1 MHLEG
6 CVVESVVLG
15 GVVNPVMLSLRPSLN
30 VKISLNVSFYFI
42 KQINIPSTSTIYDI
56 TYTANM
62 AYADFYP
69 SLINERQ
76 CLDYA
81 MAVANDED
89 GYEGIQFCR
98 YIADIIGKDDTIDW
112 NDFI

>member
-1 MHLEG
+1 MFNNQNG
-6 CVVESVVLG
+6 
-15 GVVNPVMLSLRPSLN
+15 
-30 VKISLNVSFYFI
+30 I
-42 KQINIPSTSTIYDI
+42 KTSQVICINSGDCS
-56 TYTANM
+56 M
-62 AYADFYP
+62 
-69 SLINERQ
+69 INERQ

-98 YIADIIGKDDTIDW
+98 YIADIMGKDDTIDW

>member
-1 MHLEG
+1 
-6 CVVESVVLG
+6 
-15 GVVNPVMLSLRPSLN
+15 
-30 VKISLNVSFYFI
+30 
-42 KQINIPSTSTIYDI
+42 
-56 TYTANM
+56 M

-81 MAVANDED
+81 MAIANDKD

-98 YIADIIGKDDTIDW
+98 YIADIMGKDDTIDW

>member
-1 MHLEG
+1 
-6 CVVESVVLG
+6 
-15 GVVNPVMLSLRPSLN
+15 
-30 VKISLNVSFYFI
+30 
-42 KQINIPSTSTIYDI
+42 
-56 TYTANM
+56 
-62 AYADFYP
+62 
-69 SLINERQ
+69 
-76 CLDYA
+76 

>member
-1 MHLEG
+1 M
-6 CVVESVVLG
+6 
-15 GVVNPVMLSLRPSLN
+15 
-30 VKISLNVSFYFI
+30 
-42 KQINIPSTSTIYDI
+42 
-56 TYTANM
+56 
-62 AYADFYP
+62 
-69 SLINERQ
+69 INERQ

-98 YIADIIGKDDTIDW
+98 YIADIMGKDDTIDW